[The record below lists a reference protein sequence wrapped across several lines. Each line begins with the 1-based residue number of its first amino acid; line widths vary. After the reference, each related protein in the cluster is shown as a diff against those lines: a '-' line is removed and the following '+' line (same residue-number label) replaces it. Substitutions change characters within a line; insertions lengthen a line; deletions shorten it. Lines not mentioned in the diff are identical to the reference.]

1 MSQTDGGS
9 DDVASGPALHLESES
24 LDPTEAFC
32 TEVFDETDRPYRVVQ
47 FTTAQSFDELRDAL
61 DAQLREINDPSEAAV
76 IIMTPRADEESES
89 SEVGEGT
96 PLYASRVDPQDLT
109 GISVAF
115 SRLLEHW
122 EDGKEP
128 VRICLRDLESLL
140 PYHDSD
146 LIYRF
151 LNTVLATLQ
160 GAGADVHAHLDPAG
174 IDDAT
179 LHMLTSLFAH
189 VVEDGDTIDD
199 TTTPSDDAGATRP
212 GSEPNSSASESNPNS
227 SPADPD
233 VARTATM
240 TDAEIDAF
248 LAEQGY
254 GTLAF
259 GGDPPYAVPMSYG
272 YDPDERVAYTHMS
285 RFEGS
290 EKRARLDESA
300 SVSLVVSR
308 YERPDRWRSVVVV
321 GSLTRLSA
329 EEVRSGDALTVFAN
343 SELASVDVFSRDPST
358 VEFDWYVLEP
368 TEITGRRSAGSM

>member
-1 MSQTDGGS
+1 MSQTDGGG
-9 DDVASGPALHLESES
+9 DGVTSGPALHLESES

-32 TEVFDETDRPYRVVQ
+32 TEVFDETNRPYRVVQ
-47 FTTAQSFDELRDAL
+47 FTTAGSFDDLRDAL
-61 DAQLREINDPSEAAV
+61 DAQLRDINDPSEAAV
-76 IIMTPRADEESES
+76 IIVTPRADEESES

-115 SRLLEHW
+115 SRLIEHW
-122 EDGKEP
+122 EDGEEP
-128 VRICLRDLESLL
+128 VKICLRDLESLL
-140 PYHDSD
+140 PYHDAD

-160 GAGADVHAHLDPAG
+160 GAGADVHAHLDPAA

-189 VVEDGDTIDD
+189 VVEDGDTTDD
-199 TTTPSDDAGATRP
+199 ATTTTDDVGATSG
-212 GSEPNSSASESNPNS
+212 GSEPNSAAAAD
-227 SPADPD
+227 PAD
-233 VARTATM
+233 ARTATM
-240 TDAEIDAF
+240 TDAEVDAF

-254 GTLAF
+254 GALAF
-259 GGDPPYAVPMSYG
+259 GGEPPYAIPMSYG
-272 YDPDERVAYTHMS
+272 YDPDERVVYMHMS
-285 RFEGS
+285 GFEGS
-290 EKRARLDESA
+290 EKRARLGESA

-308 YERPDRWRSVVVV
+308 YERPDRWRSVVVD

-329 EEVRSGDALTVFAN
+329 EEVRSGDALRVFAN
-343 SELASVDVFSRDPST
+343 SELASVDVFSRDPSI